1 MLVPRNRGEFFAMQG
16 TRQSQRGFTLV
27 EAMVRIL
34 VVAVLLAMAVTAL
47 QKIRQIRHDRA
58 VVGGPP

>member
-1 MLVPRNRGEFFAMQG
+1 MRP

-27 EAMVRIL
+27 EAMVRLL
-34 VVAVLLAMAVTAL
+34 VVAVLLAMAVTAI

-58 VVGGPP
+58 MAAGAT

>member
-1 MLVPRNRGEFFAMQG
+1 MQG